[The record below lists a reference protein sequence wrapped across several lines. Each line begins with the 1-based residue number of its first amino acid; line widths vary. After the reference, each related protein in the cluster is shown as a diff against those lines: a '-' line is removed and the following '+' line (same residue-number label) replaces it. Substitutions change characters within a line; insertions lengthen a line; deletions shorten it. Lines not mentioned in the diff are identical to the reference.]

1 MRNIPCNTAW
11 TRRQKR
17 WPYWDAGSAP
27 QQVNLPDDFVLEKPR
42 TPTAPGEAAV
52 GFIPDGL
59 ATYEKTFDA
68 PKEWEGKPVFLSFD
82 GAYMNARVTVNRE
95 LLQLHP
101 YGYTPFAVELTPWLR
116 FDIPNQLE
124 VTLQGTQPS
133 SRWYSGAGLY
143 RQVSFWVGEPCY
155 IDPRDLFLTTPVVER
170 DSAQVLVEAQAQN
183 TTSQPQEALLEVTL
197 SFQGQEKARASV
209 PVTLAPGE
217 KTPCSLTLTVDAPAL
232 WDDLEPNLYQATVS
246 LSAPGQEP
254 DTTTQNIGI
263 RKIEVTAAEG
273 MKVNGRKVKLYG
285 GCIHHDNGILGAA
298 ALPRAEFRKIQKLR
312 EGGYNA
318 IRTAHNPPSQALLD
332 ACDQLGVY
340 VIDEFFDCWRIGKNR
355 NDYHLWFEDWWQRD
369 IESTIRRDRNHPCV
383 YCWSFGNEIP
393 EANGAANAEYWMQA
407 QADFIRSLDSTRLVT
422 CGGMFMP
429 ECLKANPEP
438 SGPPT
443 KPDPYC
449 SDEEHAR
456 RFKAM
461 ISHLDI
467 VSLNYSFRH
476 YEQFHKLFPDMPLQ
490 GTETMGSET
499 WGNWDA
505 IRDNDYVIGDFMW
518 TAIDN
523 LGEAGAGRFFYDPN
537 EMGPSLMGGWPWL
550 SCYQGDLALDAERL
564 PRSYYRKVI
573 WGMDDG
579 IYAFTTPPAYTGKPL
594 YGTGWHWH
602 NVLPSWTY
610 GEEYVGKPIQV
621 EAYCDCDEVEFF
633 VNGESQGKAA
643 PVEMI
648 ATLTV
653 TYQPGQLKAVAY
665 RQGKP
670 VGESVLETT
679 GPAVALRLEADRQS
693 LSADTLDLCYV
704 TATLV
709 DGQGR
714 RVYNDDREL
723 SAFLRG
729 PGTLAGFGSNNPCT
743 EESYGTGRRFTWHG
757 HAMLVLR
764 AGDAPGQL
772 ELTVSTQGLETQMLQ
787 IPTV

>member
-1 MRNIPCNTAW
+1 
-11 TRRQKR
+11 
-17 WPYWDAGSAP
+17 
-27 QQVNLPDDFVLEKPR
+27 
-42 TPTAPGEAAV
+42 
-52 GFIPDGL
+52 
-59 ATYEKTFDA
+59 
-68 PKEWEGKPVFLSFD
+68 
-82 GAYMNARVTVNRE
+82 
-95 LLQLHP
+95 
-101 YGYTPFAVELTPWLR
+101 
-116 FDIPNQLE
+116 
-124 VTLQGTQPS
+124 
-133 SRWYSGAGLY
+133 
-143 RQVSFWVGEPCY
+143 
-155 IDPRDLFLTTPVVER
+155 
-170 DSAQVLVEAQAQN
+170 
-183 TTSQPQEALLEVTL
+183 
-197 SFQGQEKARASV
+197 
-209 PVTLAPGE
+209 
-217 KTPCSLTLTVDAPAL
+217 
-232 WDDLEPNLYQATVS
+232 
-246 LSAPGQEP
+246 
-254 DTTTQNIGI
+254 
-263 RKIEVTAAEG
+263 
-273 MKVNGRKVKLYG
+273 
-285 GCIHHDNGILGAA
+285 
-298 ALPRAEFRKIQKLR
+298 
-312 EGGYNA
+312 
-318 IRTAHNPPSQALLD
+318 
-332 ACDQLGVY
+332 
-340 VIDEFFDCWRIGKNR
+340 
-355 NDYHLWFEDWWQRD
+355 
-369 IESTIRRDRNHPCV
+369 
-383 YCWSFGNEIP
+383 
-393 EANGAANAEYWMQA
+393 MQA

-665 RQGKP
+665 RQGEP

-709 DGQGR
+709 DEQGR

>member
-183 TTSQPQEALLEVTL
+183 TTSQPQEAVLEVTL

-232 WDDLEPNLYQATVS
+232 WDDREPNLYQATVS

-285 GCIHHDNGILGAA
+285 GCLHHADGILGAD

-318 IRTAHNPPSQALLD
+318 SRTAHNPPSQALLD

-340 VIDEFFDCWRIGKNR
+340 VIDEFFDCWRVGKNR

-443 KPDPYC
+443 KPAPYC
-449 SDEEHAR
+449 SDEEHAP

-523 LGEAGAGRFFYDPN
+523 LGEAGAGRLFYDPN

-579 IYAFTTPPAYTGKPL
+579 IYAFTTPPAYTGKTL

-772 ELTVSTQGLETQMLQ
+772 ELTVSTQGMETQMLQ

>member
-1 MRNIPCNTAW
+1 
-11 TRRQKR
+11 
-17 WPYWDAGSAP
+17 
-27 QQVNLPDDFVLEKPR
+27 
-42 TPTAPGEAAV
+42 
-52 GFIPDGL
+52 
-59 ATYEKTFDA
+59 
-68 PKEWEGKPVFLSFD
+68 
-82 GAYMNARVTVNRE
+82 
-95 LLQLHP
+95 
-101 YGYTPFAVELTPWLR
+101 
-116 FDIPNQLE
+116 
-124 VTLQGTQPS
+124 
-133 SRWYSGAGLY
+133 
-143 RQVSFWVGEPCY
+143 
-155 IDPRDLFLTTPVVER
+155 
-170 DSAQVLVEAQAQN
+170 
-183 TTSQPQEALLEVTL
+183 
-197 SFQGQEKARASV
+197 
-209 PVTLAPGE
+209 
-217 KTPCSLTLTVDAPAL
+217 
-232 WDDLEPNLYQATVS
+232 
-246 LSAPGQEP
+246 
-254 DTTTQNIGI
+254 
-263 RKIEVTAAEG
+263 

-340 VIDEFFDCWRIGKNR
+340 VIDEFFDCWRVGKNR

-438 SGPPT
+438 SGPPA

-476 YEQFHKLFPDMPLQ
+476 YEQFQSSSPICPSRARRPWAARPGAT
-490 GTETMGSET
+490 GTPSGTTTTSLATLCGPPSTTWARPAPAGSST
-499 WGNWDA
+499 TPTRWA
-505 IRDNDYVIGDFMW
+505 P
-518 TAIDN
+518 A
-523 LGEAGAGRFFYDPN
+523 
-537 EMGPSLMGGWPWL
+537 LMGGWPWL

-633 VNGESQGKAA
+633 VSGESQGKAA
-643 PVEMI
+643 PW
-648 ATLTV
+648 
-653 TYQPGQLKAVAY
+653 
-665 RQGKP
+665 R
-670 VGESVLETT
+670 
-679 GPAVALRLEADRQS
+679 
-693 LSADTLDLCYV
+693 
-704 TATLV
+704 
-709 DGQGR
+709 
-714 RVYNDDREL
+714 
-723 SAFLRG
+723 
-729 PGTLAGFGSNNPCT
+729 
-743 EESYGTGRRFTWHG
+743 
-757 HAMLVLR
+757 
-764 AGDAPGQL
+764 
-772 ELTVSTQGLETQMLQ
+772 
-787 IPTV
+787 

>member
-183 TTSQPQEALLEVTL
+183 TTSQPQEAVLEVTL

-340 VIDEFFDCWRIGKNR
+340 VIDEFFDCWRVGKNR

-407 QADFIRSLDSTRLVT
+407 QADFIRSP
-422 CGGMFMP
+422 GFH
-429 ECLKANPEP
+429 
-438 SGPPT
+438 PP
-443 KPDPYC
+443 
-449 SDEEHAR
+449 
-456 RFKAM
+456 
-461 ISHLDI
+461 
-467 VSLNYSFRH
+467 
-476 YEQFHKLFPDMPLQ
+476 
-490 GTETMGSET
+490 
-499 WGNWDA
+499 
-505 IRDNDYVIGDFMW
+505 
-518 TAIDN
+518 
-523 LGEAGAGRFFYDPN
+523 
-537 EMGPSLMGGWPWL
+537 
-550 SCYQGDLALDAERL
+550 GDL
-564 PRSYYRKVI
+564 
-573 WGMDDG
+573 
-579 IYAFTTPPAYTGKPL
+579 
-594 YGTGWHWH
+594 
-602 NVLPSWTY
+602 
-610 GEEYVGKPIQV
+610 
-621 EAYCDCDEVEFF
+621 
-633 VNGESQGKAA
+633 
-643 PVEMI
+643 
-648 ATLTV
+648 
-653 TYQPGQLKAVAY
+653 
-665 RQGKP
+665 
-670 VGESVLETT
+670 
-679 GPAVALRLEADRQS
+679 
-693 LSADTLDLCYV
+693 
-704 TATLV
+704 
-709 DGQGR
+709 R
-714 RVYNDDREL
+714 RHVH
-723 SAFLRG
+723 
-729 PGTLAGFGSNNPCT
+729 AGVP
-743 EESYGTGRRFTWHG
+743 
-757 HAMLVLR
+757 
-764 AGDAPGQL
+764 
-772 ELTVSTQGLETQMLQ
+772 
-787 IPTV
+787 

>member
-183 TTSQPQEALLEVTL
+183 TTSQPQEAVLEVTL

-273 MKVNGRKVKLYG
+273 DGPVNALDLALRK
-285 GCIHHDNGILGAA
+285 
-298 ALPRAEFRKIQKLR
+298 
-312 EGGYNA
+312 
-318 IRTAHNPPSQALLD
+318 ALLVFYPQVERMRLRD
-332 ACDQLGVY
+332 FKVR
-340 VIDEFFDCWRIGKNR
+340 VIDSGGTASVVRV
-355 NDYHLWFEDWWQRD
+355 L
-369 IESTIRRDRNHPCV
+369 IESTD
-383 YCWSFGNEIP
+383 G
-393 EANGAANAEYWMQA
+393 
-407 QADFIRSLDSTRLVT
+407 
-422 CGGMFMP
+422 
-429 ECLKANPEP
+429 
-438 SGPPT
+438 
-443 KPDPYC
+443 
-449 SDEEHAR
+449 
-456 RFKAM
+456 
-461 ISHLDI
+461 SH
-467 VSLNYSFRH
+467 V
-476 YEQFHKLFPDMPLQ
+476 
-490 GTETMGSET
+490 
-499 WGNWDA
+499 
-505 IRDNDYVIGDFMW
+505 W
-518 TAIDN
+518 T
-523 LGEAGAGRFFYDPN
+523 
-537 EMGPSLMGGWPWL
+537 
-550 SCYQGDLALDAERL
+550 
-564 PRSYYRKVI
+564 
-573 WGMDDG
+573 
-579 IYAFTTPPAYTGKPL
+579 
-594 YGTGWHWH
+594 
-602 NVLPSWTY
+602 
-610 GEEYVGKPIQV
+610 
-621 EAYCDCDEVEFF
+621 
-633 VNGESQGKAA
+633 
-643 PVEMI
+643 
-648 ATLTV
+648 
-653 TYQPGQLKAVAY
+653 
-665 RQGKP
+665 
-670 VGESVLETT
+670 TT
-679 GPAVALRLEADRQS
+679 GVSSNIIQACLAALQDSLTYFLTFVA
-693 LSADTLDLCYV
+693 
-704 TATLV
+704 
-709 DGQGR
+709 
-714 RVYNDDREL
+714 
-723 SAFLRG
+723 
-729 PGTLAGFGSNNPCT
+729 
-743 EESYGTGRRFTWHG
+743 
-757 HAMLVLR
+757 
-764 AGDAPGQL
+764 
-772 ELTVSTQGLETQMLQ
+772 
-787 IPTV
+787 